1 MIVVAVIAILAAIA
15 YPSYIKYVTKTH
27 RVAAE
32 ACLSEF
38 SNYMERYYTTNLR
51 YDKDLTGT
59 NANTPPF
66 TTMDCATP
74 NQTGDNYTYGWAAGE
89 PTRSTYTIVATPINA
104 QVTRDTQC
112 GALKIDQAGTR
123 TIGGTG
129 TLNQCW

>member
-1 MIVVAVIAILAAIA
+1 LHGVHVRLDA
-15 YPSYIKYVTKTH
+15 
-27 RVAAE
+27 
-32 ACLSEF
+32 
-38 SNYMERYYTTNLR
+38 
-51 YDKDLTGT
+51 KDPTG
-59 NANTPPF
+59 
-66 TTMDCATP
+66 
-74 NQTGDNYTYGWAAGE
+74 TYGWAAGE